1 MLLCLSKYL
10 AKTMLFF
17 QVPIAK
23 PYNVAGTALES
34 LYSCALN
41 YIFIYLFN
49 DIMSWALLVHPFH
62 R

>member
-17 QVPIAK
+17 QVIIAK
-23 PYNVAGTALES
+23 PYSVAGTALES

-41 YIFIYLFN
+41 YIFIYLFK
-49 DIMSWALLVHPFH
+49 DTMS
-62 R
+62 